1 MTQLSNIIEKAFDD
15 RANFSAT
22 DCPAETRQAV
32 EQAVAGLDNGS
43 LRVAEKIDG
52 AWVVHQ
58 WLKKAVLLSL
68 ITLAISHVPRP
79 MA

>member
-22 DCPAETRQAV
+22 DCPAEIRQAV
-32 EQAVAGLDNGS
+32 EQAIAGLDNGS

-52 AWVVHQ
+52 A
-58 WLKKAVLLSL
+58 
-68 ITLAISHVPRP
+68 
-79 MA
+79 